1 VAKAPA
7 EFPVVWMLLYYCF
20 TTALLL
26 LYYCFTRRPQ
36 SFQSYGWGLKMTAL
50 LLLYYR
56 FTTALLQA
64 PAEFPV
70 VWMGSEDALFTL
82 YTSGS
87 TGTRS

>member
-1 VAKAPA
+1 MWSDVVAKVPTSSR
-7 EFPVVWMLLYYCF
+7 F

-26 LYYCFTRRPQ
+26 LYYCFTTDY
-36 SFQSYGWGLKMTAL
+36 SDVVAK
-50 LLLYYR
+50 
-56 FTTALLQA
+56 A